1 MRITLALLVALVSP
15 AAWADPVGVF
25 DTPEALLQ
33 AVYDQVEASE
43 DWENFDFE
51 AAFGEEEAFSE
62 RLSTLLEAANEKMYA
77 AGDEMGALDFSPFI
91 NGQDSG
97 GLDFTVNEAKIK
109 GAVATTTVDITL
121 MGGPHQTIG
130 FQLVDEGDAGWKID
144 DILLP
149 WGDPQRTVRLSEFLA
164 DPDRF

>member
-1 MRITLALLVALVSP
+1 MRFTLALLLALVSP
-15 AAWADPVGVF
+15 AAWADPLGVF

-33 AVYDQVEASE
+33 AVYDQVEASQ

-62 RLSTLLEAANEKMYA
+62 RLSALLEAANQKAQA
-77 AGDEMGALDFSPFI
+77 AGDEIGALDFSPFI

-97 GLDFTVNEAKIK
+97 GLKFTVNTAKIK
-109 GAVATTTVDITL
+109 GTMATTTVDVTL
-121 MGGPHQTIG
+121 MGEPHQTIG
-130 FQLVDEGDAGWKID
+130 FQLVDEGDAGWKVD

-149 WGDPQRTVRLSEFLA
+149 WGETQGMVRLSEFLA
-164 DPDRF
+164 DPEQF